1 MLSTLRPGFP
11 HRLAKVLA
19 SRGESPQARNGRP
32 RGHARLRC
40 GTAEQRQQDPAS
52 RPSEAAGSRD
62 AAAHARPGRLVPP
75 APPDSLPPRVTTPH
89 ARLSTRGCP
98 VRRTD
103 THGFSLDSEGEH
115 HRCVPDVT
123 GCGPGARDSVCRA
136 TSQLCISW
144 PFTSAP
150 KRQNPVTALKQA
162 PERTAGHSPTRW
174 HGIRPRSPS

>member
-1 MLSTLRPGFP
+1 M
-11 HRLAKVLA
+11 
-19 SRGESPQARNGRP
+19 SPRK
-32 RGHARLRC
+32 H
-40 GTAEQRQQDPAS
+40 GTAAHAVTRVCGAEPLSSGSRTRRVALQR
-52 RPSEAAGSRD
+52 AAGSRD